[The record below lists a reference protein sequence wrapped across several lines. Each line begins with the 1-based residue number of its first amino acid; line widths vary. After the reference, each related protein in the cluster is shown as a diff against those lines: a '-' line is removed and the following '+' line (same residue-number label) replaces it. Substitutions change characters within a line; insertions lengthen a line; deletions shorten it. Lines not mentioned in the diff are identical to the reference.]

1 MQKVTSKNTKNEILD
16 AYEGLLKE
24 VKNNKVNKS
33 DQQKSQANMQL
44 VTKSL
49 TQNSKEII
57 HNIAELK
64 LKVNQSLEDLGK
76 NLLSEREKLN
86 NLQES
91 IEIQEKHL
99 KDVYDITVNAESLE
113 TLLLAQSRKKT
124 EFDEW
129 IASAKEKFTLEMSE
143 KKDKWSREQN
153 EYELAQ
159 KEKQELQKR
168 EWKRQEEEY
177 HYQQK
182 ISRQQDEDQY
192 KQKQIQQERELAEK
206 LQKVES
212 DCAARESAILA
223 KEKEFDDLV
232 KYKSDADNNLEEAV
246 TNAKQHLQKELEHN
260 FKIELSI
267 KNKESESEIALL
279 KQNIRFLETK
289 ISDQEKN
296 ISYLNKQLSESQL
309 QAQNLAK
316 KVIEGNAHMLDIRSK
331 NTIQS
336 ENNVDKTNNSNNK
349 N

>member
-16 AYEGLLKE
+16 AYEGLLTE
-24 VKNNKVNKS
+24 VKDNKLNKS
-33 DQQKSQANMQL
+33 DQQKAQANSQL
-44 VTKSL
+44 ITKSL
-49 TQNSKEII
+49 AQNSKEII

-64 LKVNQSLEDLGK
+64 LQVNQSLEDLGK

-86 NLQES
+86 NLQQS
-91 IEIQEKHL
+91 IEIQETHL

-129 IASAKEKFTLEMSE
+129 INSAKEKFTLEMSE
-143 KKDKWSREQN
+143 KKDKWSKEQN
-153 EYELAQ
+153 EYGLAQ

-177 HYQQK
+177 NYQQK

-192 KQKQIQQERELAEK
+192 KQKQIQQERELIEK

-223 KEKEFDDLV
+223 KEKEFADLV
-232 KYKSDADNNLEEAV
+232 KYKSNADNNLEEAIK
-246 TNAKQHLQKELEHN
+246 NAKQQLQKELEHN

-267 KNKESESEIALL
+267 KNKEYESEIALL
-279 KQNIRFLETK
+279 RQNIGFLETK
-289 ISDQEKN
+289 ISDQDKT

-316 KVIEGNAHMLDIRSK
+316 KVIEGNSHMLNIRSK
-331 NTIQS
+331 NTIPN
-336 ENNVDKTNNSNNK
+336 EHNADTTNNASSK